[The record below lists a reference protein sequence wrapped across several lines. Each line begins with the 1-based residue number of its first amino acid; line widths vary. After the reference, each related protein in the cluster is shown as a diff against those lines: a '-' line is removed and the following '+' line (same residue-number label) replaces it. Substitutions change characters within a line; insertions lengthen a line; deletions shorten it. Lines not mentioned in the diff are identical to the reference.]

1 MPNFYPAIDKSREC
15 QYTGE
20 KLNLKYFISNEGN
33 FASYEGAAYEAMFE
47 EVDLNGESAYVE
59 GEAPDSGE
67 FFVYVNFE
75 NVIEKATDGQWVLS
89 VESMIQFIRE
99 NPLLDLIYIYD
110 LASGADNFAVNED
123 GDLTFD
129 DALNETV
136 RLDESSNYKFYL
148 DGLRLKMK

>member
-1 MPNFYPAIDKSREC
+1 MPNFYPAVDKNRKC
-15 QYTGE
+15 QYTDE
-20 KLNLKYFISNEGN
+20 SLDLKYFISNEGN
-33 FASYEGAAYEAMFE
+33 FSSYEGAAYEAMFE

-59 GEAPDSGE
+59 GEAPNSGE

-75 NVIEKATDGQWVLS
+75 NVVEKTRDGQLVLS
-89 VESMIQFIRE
+89 VEGMIQFIRE

-110 LASGADNFAVNED
+110 LAAGAGNFSVNED
-123 GDLTFD
+123 GDLAFE

-148 DGLRLKMK
+148 DGLRLRMK